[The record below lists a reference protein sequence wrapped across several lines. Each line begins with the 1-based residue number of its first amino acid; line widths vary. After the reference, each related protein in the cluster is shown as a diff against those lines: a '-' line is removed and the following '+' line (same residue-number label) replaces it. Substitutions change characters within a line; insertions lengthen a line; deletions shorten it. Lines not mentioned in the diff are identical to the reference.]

1 MQNLQQYLRPM
12 YETQEANENN
22 YSYSPKVTIA
32 NYCATSEGV
41 PVQAIDPNK
50 NLVTLENG
58 VSFEYEQLVL
68 TYGISGLIVRSERR
82 F

>member
-1 MQNLQQYLRPM
+1 M